1 MTQQIKKGAR
11 MDKLE
16 EDWKMIDADDI
27 NLKTWNACLPVFS
40 LIESQQTDFSEI
52 VSLR

>member
-1 MTQQIKKGAR
+1 

-27 NLKTWNACLPVFS
+27 NLKKWNACLPVFS

>member
-1 MTQQIKKGAR
+1 

-27 NLKTWNACLPVFS
+27 NLRAWNACLPVFS

-52 VSLR
+52 ISLR